1 MATKN
6 KRDYYD
12 VLGTNKSASQ
22 AEIKKAFYRLAKT
35 HHPDRGGD
43 AEKFKEINEAYM
55 VLSDADKRAK
65 YDRFGFSG
73 MDMGE
78 GFSGGGFS
86 SFSDIFDMF
95 FGGDIFGG
103 MGGSGRNGRS
113 RRRVVHGEDIE
124 VRVNLSF
131 KEAVF
136 GIKKE
141 ISYSRSE
148 PCHQCDGLGALSR
161 KDIKSCPTCG
171 GSGQETRTVRSIL
184 GLMRQSVKCSQCNG
198 TGEIIRKV
206 CPVCKGNKV
215 VTKKNKTSVN
225 IPAGVDTNMH
235 LKVQGHG
242 HIPTKDAI
250 PGDLYLRIMVKKDNR
265 FERDR
270 YDIHSVVKV
279 NFAQVIK
286 GCEVKIN
293 TIDGPIKIK
302 IASGTEPESQLRLK
316 NKGIPTLE
324 SRGQRRGDHFV
335 TVKVNIPKYSSL
347 NKSQKNLI
355 DDYIKIS

>member
-6 KRDYYD
+6 KRDYYN

-22 AEIKKAFYRLAKT
+22 SEIKKAFYRLAKT

-55 VLSDADKRAK
+55 VLSNPDKRAK

-73 MDMGE
+73 MDFGD

-103 MGGSGRNGRS
+103 MGGGGRS
-113 RRRVVHGEDIE
+113 GGRRRRVVHGEDIE

-131 KEAVF
+131 KDAVF

-141 ISYSRSE
+141 INYTRSE

-161 KDIKSCPTCG
+161 SDIKSCPTCG

-184 GLMRQSVKCSQCNG
+184 GLMRQAVKCSQCNG
-198 TGEIIRKV
+198 AGEIIRKA
-206 CPVCKGNKV
+206 CPVCKGKKV
-215 VTKKNKTSVN
+215 VIKKNKTSVN
-225 IPAGVDTNMH
+225 IPAGVDSNMH

-250 PGDLYLRIMVKKDNR
+250 PGDLYLRIMVKRDKR
-265 FERDR
+265 FERDG
-270 YDIHSVVKV
+270 YDILSMVRCD
-279 NFAQVIK
+279 FAHAIK
-286 GCEVKIN
+286 GCELTIQ
-293 TIDGPIKIK
+293 TIDGPTKVK
-302 IASGTEPESQLRLK
+302 IAPGTEPESQLRLK

-335 TVKVNIPKYSSL
+335 TVKIGIPKYSSL
-347 NKSQKNLI
+347 NKAQKKLI
-355 DDYIKIS
+355 DDYLKIS

>member
-1 MATKN
+1 MASKN
-6 KRDYYD
+6 KRDYYE
-12 VLGTNKSASQ
+12 VLGIDKSTSQ
-22 AEIKKAFYRLAKT
+22 SEIKKAFYRLAKK

-55 VLSDADKRAK
+55 VLQDPDKRAK

-73 MDMGE
+73 ADFGE

-103 MGGSGRNGRS
+103 GRSNGRR

-124 VRVNLSF
+124 VKVKLSF
-131 KEAVF
+131 KDAVF

-161 KDIKSCPTCG
+161 NDIKSCPTCG

-184 GLMRQSVKCSQCNG
+184 GLMRQAVTCSQCNG
-198 TGEIIRKV
+198 AGEIIRKA
-206 CPVCKGNKV
+206 CPVCRGKKV
-215 VTKKNKTSVN
+215 VIKKNKTTVN
-225 IPAGVDTNMH
+225 IPAGVDSNMH

-250 PGDLYLRIMVKKDNR
+250 PGDLYLRIMVKKDKR

-270 YDIHSVVKV
+270 YDIHSIVKCS
-279 NFAQVIK
+279 FANVIK
-286 GCEVKIN
+286 GCEVNID
-293 TIDGPIKIK
+293 TIDGPIKVK
-302 IASGTEPESQLRLK
+302 IAPGTEPESQLRLK

-324 SRGQRRGDHFV
+324 SRGQRRGDHYV
-335 TVKVNIPKYSSL
+335 TVKINIPKYSSL
-347 NKSQKNLI
+347 NKAQKNLI
-355 DDYIKIS
+355 DEFIKIS

>member
-22 AEIKKAFYRLAKT
+22 SEIKKAFYKLAKT

-43 AEKFKEINEAYM
+43 AEKFKKINEAYM
-55 VLSDADKRAK
+55 VLSNPDKRAK

-73 MDMGE
+73 MDFGE

-86 SFSDIFDMF
+86 SFTDIFDMF
-95 FGGDIFGG
+95 FGGGGDIFGG
-103 MGGSGRNGRS
+103 GRSGR

-124 VRVNLSF
+124 VKVKLSF
-131 KEAVF
+131 KEGVF

-141 ISYSRSE
+141 IEYTRSE

-161 KDIKSCPTCG
+161 NDIRSCPTCG

-184 GLMRQSVKCSQCNG
+184 GLMRQSVTCSQCNG
-198 TGEIIRKV
+198 TGEIIRKA
-206 CPVCKGNKV
+206 CPVCRGKKV
-215 VTKKNKTSVN
+215 VIKKNKTTVN
-225 IPAGVDTNMH
+225 IPAGVDSNMH

-250 PGDLYLRIMVKKDNR
+250 PGDLYLRIMVKKDRR
-265 FERDR
+265 FERDH
-270 YDIHSVVKV
+270 YDIHSMVKCS
-279 NFAQVIK
+279 FMQVIK
-286 GCEVKIN
+286 GCELTID
-293 TIDGPIKIK
+293 TIDGPTKVK
-302 IASGTEPESQLRLK
+302 IAPGTEAESQLRLK

-324 SRGQRRGDHFV
+324 SRGQRRGDHFI
-335 TVKVNIPKYSSL
+335 TVKVKIPKYSSL
-347 NKSQKNLI
+347 TKAQKNLI
-355 DDYIKIS
+355 DELIKIS

>member
-6 KRDYYD
+6 KRDYYE
-12 VLGTNKSASQ
+12 VLGIDKSASQ
-22 AEIKKAFYRLAKT
+22 SEIKKAFYRLAKK

-55 VLSDADKRAK
+55 VLSNPDKRSK

-73 MDMGE
+73 MDFGE

-103 MGGSGRNGRS
+103 MGGRSNGRR

-124 VRVNLSF
+124 VRVNLTF

-136 GIKKE
+136 GTKKE
-141 ISYSRSE
+141 IEYTRSE
-148 PCHQCDGLGALSR
+148 PCPRCDGLGALSR
-161 KDIKSCPTCG
+161 SDIQTCPTCG

-184 GLMRQSVKCSQCNG
+184 GLMRQSTTCSQCNG
-198 TGEIIRKV
+198 TGEIIRKS
-206 CPVCKGNKV
+206 CPVCKGRKV
-215 VTKKNKTSVN
+215 VMKKNKTSVN
-225 IPAGVDTNMH
+225 IPAGVDSNMH

-242 HIPTKDAI
+242 HIPSKDAI
-250 PGDLYLRIMVKKDNR
+250 PGDLFLRIVVKRDRR
-265 FERDR
+265 FERDG
-270 YDIHSVVKV
+270 YDIHSTVRC
-279 NFAQVIK
+279 NFAKVIK
-286 GCEVKIN
+286 GCEMTVD
-293 TIDGPIKIK
+293 TIDGPTKVK
-302 IASGTEPESQLRLK
+302 IAPGTEPESQLRLK

-324 SRGQRRGDHFV
+324 SRGQRRGDHYI
-335 TVKVNIPKYSSL
+335 TIKVDIPRYSSL
-347 NKSQKNLI
+347 NKAQKHLI
-355 DDYIKIS
+355 DEYIKISS